1 MPLALYLALLAL
13 ALGPLPASS
22 AAGALLRLACGV
34 LAFGGGGLLLMRR
47 HGIPYSRLSL
57 SPAAPGRPAE
67 RLPLRL
73 LVVLLAS
80 LALGA
85 ARGLSGR
92 WLPNPPN
99 RGMMEFVLAISGL
112 APLAP
117 LLWLVHS
124 LGEELYFRG
133 FLYNR
138 LRGLFGP
145 AAALGLNALLF
156 SALHVPFSADFFVFL
171 ALFSAAATLLY
182 ERYGSFFY
190 PVALHML
197 ANLWGHVLLHELAV
211 NGRPWL
217 RHPLALP
224 LFLAAVAGCAWA
236 ARAEAAPERAA

>member
-1 MPLALYLALLAL
+1 VPLALYLALLGL
-13 ALGPLPASS
+13 ALSPLPSS
-22 AAGALLRLACGV
+22 TPAGALLRLACGA

-47 HGIPYSRLSL
+47 HGTPLSRLSL
-57 SPAAPGRPAE
+57 SPAAPGLPAS
-67 RLPLRL
+67 RLALRVL
-73 LVVLLAS
+73 IVVLAA

-85 ARGLSGR
+85 GRGLSAR
-92 WLPNPPN
+92 FLPSSPN
-99 RGMMEFVLAISGL
+99 RGMMEFVLAIAGL

-117 LLWLVHS
+117 LLWLLHS

-138 LRGLFGP
+138 LRALFGP
-145 AAALGLNALLF
+145 SVALALNAVMF
-156 SALHVPFSADFFVFL
+156 SALHVPFSPDFAVFL
-171 ALFSAAATLLY
+171 ALFSAAATALY

-197 ANLWGHVLLHELAV
+197 ANLWGHALLHELTV

-224 LFLAAVAGCAWA
+224 LFLAAVCGCAWA
-236 ARAEAAPERAA
+236 ARAETAPERPA